1 MSFDAV
7 SIGGFFLG
15 TVLLVVL
22 AIEMGFRL
30 GRFVHTQSD
39 AEKESPV
46 SAISGATMGLMAF
59 ILAFTFAI
67 VADRYDTRKA
77 LVREDANVIR
87 TAFLRADFL
96 PAADRDTATGL
107 LAEYLD
113 IRLDAGVSGDT
124 DKLDKVVVESRRI
137 HRQLWDMAVAN
148 ARLDMNSDVAAL
160 YIESLN
166 ELTNLHALR
175 MTVALGTRLPDE
187 IWTAMFVLLALSMM
201 GFGYQTAIAGSQRS
215 WATPFMALS
224 FALVVVLIAALDRP
238 LSGYFIASQQPLV
251 DLRAEMTTAF
261 ELRKRGEEMPIRD

>member
-1 MSFDAV
+1 MSFDGV
-7 SIGGFFLG
+7 SVGGFFLG

-22 AIEMGFRL
+22 AIEAGFRL
-30 GRFVHTQSD
+30 GRFVHARSD

-77 LVREDANVIR
+77 LVREDASAIR

-96 PAADRDTATGL
+96 PESDRDAATGL

-113 IRLDAGVSGDT
+113 IRLDAGVSRDP
-124 DKLDKVVVESRRI
+124 DKVGKVVVESRRI
-137 HRQLWDMAVAN
+137 QRQLWDMAVAN
-148 ARLDMNSDVAAL
+148 ARVDMNSDVAAL

-166 ELTNLHALR
+166 ELIDIHALR
-175 MTVALGTRLPDE
+175 MTIVLGTRLPDE
-187 IWTAMFVLLALSMM
+187 IWTAVFVLLALSML

-238 LSGYFIASQQPLV
+238 LSGYFTASQQPLME
-251 DLRAEMTTAF
+251 LRAEMTSSF
-261 ELRKRGEEMPIRD
+261 EIRKRGQEMPVGD

>member
-1 MSFDAV
+1 MSFERV
-7 SIGGFFLG
+7 SIGGFFVL
-15 TVLLVVL
+15 TVLLVL
-22 AIEMGFRL
+22 LTIEGGYRL
-30 GRFVHTQSD
+30 GCIVHKRSE

-96 PAADRDTATGL
+96 PEPDRATATGL

-113 IRLDAGVSGDT
+113 IRLAAGVSGDP
-124 DKLDKVVVESRRI
+124 DKLGKVVVESARI
-137 HRQLWDMAVAN
+137 QRQLWSMAVAN

-175 MTVALGTRLPDE
+175 MAVALGTRLPDE

-201 GFGYQTAIAGSQRS
+201 GFGYQTAIAGSRRS

-238 LSGYFIASQQPLV
+238 LSGYFIASQQPLI
-251 DLRAEMTTAF
+251 DLQAEMTTSF
-261 ELRKRGEEMPIRD
+261 ELRKQGQEMPGRD